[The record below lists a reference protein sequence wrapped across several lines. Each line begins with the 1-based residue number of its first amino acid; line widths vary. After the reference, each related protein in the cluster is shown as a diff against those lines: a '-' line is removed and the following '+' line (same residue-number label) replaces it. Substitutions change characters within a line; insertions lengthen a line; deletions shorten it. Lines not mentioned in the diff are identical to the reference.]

1 MGNSNGFISQ
11 VGINGKY
18 IRSIQ
23 LIGSGELS
31 VGGIQA
37 SADGDH
43 YIFGEFTSG
52 LRVGT
57 YEISSMGG
65 SDLFILQWGKN
76 GELKNLSAVGGSS
89 DEYFS
94 DGLLF
99 EHNLLTVNLREH
111 FHTVQSLRVQRVPK
125 MDLLCSCPLLILPLL
140 IGFSVLA
147 EVKMR
152 R

>member
-1 MGNSNGFISQ
+1 M
-11 VGINGKY
+11 GINGKS

-31 VGGIQA
+31 VDGIQS

-99 EHNLLTVNLREH
+99 ENYLYLTGEFEETFSYGSKSVSSKGAN
-111 FHTVQSLRVQRVPK
+111 
-125 MDLLCSCPLLILPLL
+125 D
-140 IGFSVLA
+140 GFVYA
-147 EVKMR
+147 VAPG
-152 R
+152 